1 MCNQK
6 RCEDSKTYR
15 YEEIYTRPTTP
26 EQTARRFQTAGR
38 RMKVPWSDRNQSF
51 IVQKKRKRIRRA
63 TFAVLQ
69 CRHIFLI
76 IIAMTVSFGPLFS
89 TYFYTKQNAHGAKQA
104 SIRVLPSSKLHVSK
118 ATQDGKATHDR
129 KIHHAA
135 IIAVNPDSKERFLA
149 LWSQLEC
156 FFGNNDKFGEV
167 MISAPSWAKREG
179 LIEPCLKNAKETLPH
194 FKDGSIS
201 LSLQYYTNDRYDVGL
216 WCDALLNEGDENL
229 DGIKSQS
236 ILDRTSGSF
245 VGH

>member
-38 RMKVPWSDRNQSF
+38 RMKFPWSDRNQSF

-149 LWSQLEC
+149 LWR
-156 FFGNNDKFGEV
+156 V
-167 MISAPSWAKREG
+167 SWNVFSVTTTSLAK
-179 LIEPCLKNAKETLPH
+179 
-194 FKDGSIS
+194 
-201 LSLQYYTNDRYDVGL
+201 
-216 WCDALLNEGDENL
+216 
-229 DGIKSQS
+229 
-236 ILDRTSGSF
+236 
-245 VGH
+245 